1 MGLSKFFVTIKRK
14 WIHLRLQP
22 VRVYGLHHVCTQFDT
37 ASMYQCDWMPLDD
50 FKRIICSMRQQGVV
64 FISLS
69 AAYQKLQKDHIR
81 LNKYAVLTFDDGYA
95 SLNEVFPWLI
105 EQNIPVTLFIN
116 TDYAEGKAYRE
127 TPKENYLNIAEI
139 EDYVAISQGLVEI
152 GMHGLQHKDVT
163 IMPENEFI
171 DFATQSINAT
181 SQLKGFIPFWAY
193 TWGRHTAMT
202 DKILRAKNI
211 TPVLMDG
218 MKNFN
223 DTNSIHRELLKW
235 K

>member
-1 MGLSKFFVTIKRK
+1 MKSLLTILKRK
-14 WIHLRLQP
+14 WTHLRLQP
-22 VRVYGLHHVCTQFDT
+22 IRVYCLHHVCAHFDAT
-37 ASMYQCDWMPLDD
+37 SMYKVDWMAIED
-50 FKRIICSMRQQGVV
+50 FKHKVSLLQQQGVV
-64 FISLS
+64 FIPLS
-69 AAYQKLQKDHIR
+69 AAYHKLQKDHIR

-95 SLNEVFPWLI
+95 SLNEVLPWLI

-181 SQLKGFIPFWAY
+181 SQFKGFIPFWAY

-202 DKILRAKNI
+202 DKILQANNI
-211 TPVLMDG
+211 IPVLMDG
-218 MKNFN
+218 MRNFN
-223 DTNSIHRELLKW
+223 VKSHIHRELL
-235 K
+235 